1 MSMTTRRALL
11 AGAGVLAAVGG
22 AAWYQRRESPPVGSD
37 GEPLD
42 PVARFHLGNGARIER
57 LNWAADASARGLE
70 QSCGMMVN
78 YLYEPEQLDENRA
91 RLAAGK
97 PRVSR
102 SVQWL

>member
-1 MSMTTRRALL
+1 MARLAKAATGKPSEVVQRAGLR
-11 AGAGVLAAVGG
+11 LAAHYLLSMKNG
-22 AAWYQRRESPPVGSD
+22 Q
-37 GEPLD
+37 PLD

-70 QSCGMMVN
+70 QSCCMMVN

-91 RLAAGK
+91 RLSAGK

-102 SVQWL
+102 GVQWL